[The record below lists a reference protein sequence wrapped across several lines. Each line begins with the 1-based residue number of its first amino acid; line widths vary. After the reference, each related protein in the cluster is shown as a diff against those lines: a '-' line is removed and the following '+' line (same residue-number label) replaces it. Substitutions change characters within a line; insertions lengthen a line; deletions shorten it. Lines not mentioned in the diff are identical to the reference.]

1 MREPSDTIK
10 QAGFSSLETF
20 AEAVNMNP
28 QWLRK
33 RYQDNK
39 IVFTALLKGAERPP
53 INNKAEDSKQ

>member
-10 QAGFSSLETF
+10 QAGFSSLEAF

-39 IVFTALLKGAERPP
+39 TVFTALLKGAEQPEKKEK
-53 INNKAEDSKQ
+53 IKND